1 MSKKIAKSDA
11 RRNILMRDD
20 KEETAFLDRAD
31 EALEKFDV
39 VQAIELSEALVRLQ
53 KLRLEAEMNG

>member
-1 MSKKIAKSDA
+1 MSQQFDKSDA

-20 KEETAFLDRAD
+20 KEETAFLDWAD

-39 VQAIELSEALVRLQ
+39 MRALELSEALVRLQ
-53 KLRLEAEMNG
+53 KLRLEAEMGG

>member
-20 KEETAFLDRAD
+20 KEETAFLDWAD